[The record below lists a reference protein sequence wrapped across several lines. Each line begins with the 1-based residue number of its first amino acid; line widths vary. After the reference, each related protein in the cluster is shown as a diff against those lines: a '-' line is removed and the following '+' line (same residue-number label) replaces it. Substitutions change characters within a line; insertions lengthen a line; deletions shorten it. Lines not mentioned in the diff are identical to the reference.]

1 MKAKRLFSALA
12 ILFVVSVL
20 ASSCHNNIPC
30 PVYADNENVEEIVQP
45 G

>member
-1 MKAKRLFSALA
+1 MKAKRFFLALA
-12 ILFVVSVL
+12 ILFVGGL
-20 ASSCHNNIPC
+20 LFSSCHNSVHC